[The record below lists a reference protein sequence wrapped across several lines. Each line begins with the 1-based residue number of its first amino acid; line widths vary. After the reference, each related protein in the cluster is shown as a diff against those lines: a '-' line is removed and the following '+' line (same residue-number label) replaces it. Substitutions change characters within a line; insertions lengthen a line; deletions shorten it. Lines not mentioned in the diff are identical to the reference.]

1 MTHPTAVCPP
11 GMVLLG
17 SVREVF
23 ELAGVIEAADNGD
36 INFKMLDMSPQEK
49 QVTVTNG
56 LCNKKTTKNVP
67 IPAENG
73 YPEYDI
79 GIRKALK
86 KNMYPV
92 VTVSA
97 ENGVGSHAMCAYRV
111 DEATQEEML
120 FTEKCLIFDNFS
132 TCIFSTIYNII
143 RLSSKTRKILVMKKE
158 LTLPMK

>member
-1 MTHPTAVCPP
+1 MTHPTAVCSP

-23 ELAGVIEAADNGD
+23 ELAGVIDAADNGD

-56 LCNKKTTKNVP
+56 LCNEKTKKNVP

-73 YPEYDI
+73 YPEYDM

-97 ENGVGSHAMCAYRV
+97 KNEVGNHAMCAYKV
-111 DEATQEEML
+111 DDATQEEML
-120 FTEKCLIFDNFS
+120 FTINF
-132 TCIFSTIYNII
+132 
-143 RLSSKTRKILVMKKE
+143 
-158 LTLPMK
+158 

>member
-36 INFKMLDMSPQEK
+36 MNFKMLDMSPQEK
-49 QVTVTNG
+49 QVNVTNE

-67 IPAENG
+67 IPAEDG
-73 YPEYDI
+73 YPDYDM

-92 VTVSA
+92 VTVPTG
-97 ENGVGSHAMCAYRV
+97 NKGNHAMCAFKFD
-111 DEATQEEML
+111 DETQEEML
-120 FTEKCLIFDNFS
+120 LTDKCLIFDKIS
-132 TCIFSTIYNII
+132 TFRCIT
-143 RLSSKTRKILVMKKE
+143 
-158 LTLPMK
+158 

>member
-36 INFKMLDMSPQEK
+36 MNFKMLDMSPQEK
-49 QVTVTNG
+49 QVNVPDK

-67 IPAENG
+67 IPAADG
-73 YPEYDI
+73 YPEYDM

-97 ENGVGSHAMCAYRV
+97 KNEVGNHAMCAYRV
-111 DEATQEEML
+111 DDATQEEML
-120 FTEKCLIFDNFS
+120 FTEKCLIFDNIS
-132 TCIFSTIYNII
+132 TCRCIT
-143 RLSSKTRKILVMKKE
+143 
-158 LTLPMK
+158 